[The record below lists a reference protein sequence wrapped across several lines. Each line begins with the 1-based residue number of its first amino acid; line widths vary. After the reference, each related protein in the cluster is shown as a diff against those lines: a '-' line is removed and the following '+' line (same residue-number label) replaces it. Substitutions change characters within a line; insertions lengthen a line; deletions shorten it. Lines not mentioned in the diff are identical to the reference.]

1 MDSLECRDNVII
13 YTEAYSK
20 NKQGGLAQRHD
31 VPKVVRHYSNEKDPS
46 RCFVRL
52 FKKYRLLCP
61 VGTTAFYLS
70 PLRKPKP
77 EQWYLRSP
85 VGHNT
90 LGSTVSRLCK
100 LAGIS
105 GHKTNHFL
113 RATAATR
120 LYHNNVDE
128 QLIMAV
134 TGHKSIDG
142 VRSYKRTSEDQFK
155 HVSDAMRSRSED
167 EDKKDGCIHIPVNVK
182 NNQENVSFNN
192 STIPCSP
199 SFSVSGCHSVTINV
213 AK

>member
-1 MDSLECRDNVII
+1 MDNLECCDNVII

-31 VPKVVRHYSNEKDPS
+31 VPKVVRHYSNEKGPS

-52 FKKYRLLCP
+52 FKKYRSLCP

-70 PLRKPKP
+70 PLCKPKP
-77 EQWYLRSP
+77 DQWYSRSP
-85 VGHNT
+85 VGHTCNT
-90 LGSTVSRLCK
+90 LSSTVSRLCK

-105 GHKTNHFL
+105 GYKTNHSL
-113 RATAATR
+113 RATGATR

-142 VRSYKRTSEDQFK
+142 VRSYKRTSED
-155 HVSDAMRSRSED
+155 
-167 EDKKDGCIHIPVNVK
+167 
-182 NNQENVSFNN
+182 
-192 STIPCSP
+192 
-199 SFSVSGCHSVTINV
+199 
-213 AK
+213 